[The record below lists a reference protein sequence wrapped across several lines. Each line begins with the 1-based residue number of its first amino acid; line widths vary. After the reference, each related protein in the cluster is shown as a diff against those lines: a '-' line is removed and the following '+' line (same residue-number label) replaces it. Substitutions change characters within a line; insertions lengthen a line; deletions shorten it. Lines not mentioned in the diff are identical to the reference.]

1 MKKMMENF
9 EIGGFANVTLEEAT
23 KIVEYAVET
32 EVCIRCNVH
41 VNVPLQLVRFFNVQL
56 IYCLTPTLRF
66 NNSSTA

>member
-32 EVCIRCNVH
+32 EVCIQCDVH
-41 VNVPLQLVRFFNVQL
+41 VNIPLQLVFFFNVQL
-56 IYCLTPTLRF
+56 IYCLTPTLRY
-66 NNSSTA
+66 NISSTA

>member
-32 EVCIRCNVH
+32 EVCVQCNV
-41 VNVPLQLVRFFNVQL
+41 NIPLQLVCFSMCN
-56 IYCLTPTLRF
+56 
-66 NNSSTA
+66 

>member
-32 EVCIRCNVH
+32 EVCIQCNVH
-41 VNVPLQLVRFFNVQL
+41 VNVPLQLMFFTMCN
-56 IYCLTPTLRF
+56 
-66 NNSSTA
+66 